1 MQQGKEGTGRRFLGG
16 AAWSALDFWTQQVG
30 GFLVL
35 LLVGRIAG
43 PDAVGVMAT
52 AQLLVALGMVLLLD
66 GFSDALV
73 QRDVVEPHHIDSA
86 FWLLFVAG
94 CVAGLVMLALAPL
107 AALVFGQPQLAVLLP
122 MLAIGLPLVG
132 VSAALQGMMQRGM
145 RFRLLATRTVA
156 AQAAGI
162 AVAVLLAS
170 RGFGAGA
177 LVGHFLVSRLV
188 DSAILFLFGRFRP
201 GVAVRAAALR
211 DILRYGRHRVGNQF
225 VGFLV
230 MQVDRFSVALF
241 LSPAIIGLYALAER
255 LALSLINGV
264 SGVATRAAFP
274 MLSARKHDADS
285 FAAML
290 RDLLLAVNLAA
301 VPAFI
306 GLAAISPELMLVL
319 MGPAWHGAALPLA
332 LLALA
337 GIPHAS
343 NYLVATSVNALGRPD
358 LMFRISLHI
367 MLMRILAS
375 LIAAPFGI
383 VAVAAANLLAT
394 SLSTPMLLRAVRKVL
409 PGADA
414 AVLAGAS
421 IPLAAGVVM
430 AAAVLGAAAA
440 LEGHPPVLLL
450 LAKVVVGVV
459 AYPAATWLL
468 ATRTQRD
475 RARLLLLRRSAVH
488 PAASGG

>member
-1 MQQGKEGTGRRFLGG
+1 MQRGKEGARRRFAGG

-73 QRDVVEPHHIDSA
+73 QRDRVERQHADSA
-86 FWLLFVAG
+86 FWLLLVAG
-94 CVAGLVMLALAPL
+94 CAAGLAMLALAPL
-107 AALVFGQPQLAVLLP
+107 AAFVFGQPQLASLLP
-122 MLAIGLPLVG
+122 LLALGLPLVG
-132 VSAALQGMMQRGM
+132 ISASLQGMMQRGM
-145 RFRLLATRTVA
+145 RFRLLALRTVA
-156 AQAAGI
+156 AQATGI
-162 AVAVLLAS
+162 AAACLLAY
-170 RGFGAGA
+170 RGHGAEA
-177 LVGHFLVSRLV
+177 LVGHFLASRVV
-188 DSAILFLFGRFRP
+188 DCAMLFLFGR
-201 GVAVRAAALR
+201 VRFGMEVRHAALL
-211 DILRYGRHRVGNQF
+211 DILGYGRHRVGSQF

-230 MQVDRFSVALF
+230 MQVDRLAVALF
-241 LSPAIIGLYALAER
+241 LPPAVVGLYALAER

-274 MLSARKHDADS
+274 LLSGRKHDPDA

-290 RDLLLAVNLAA
+290 RDLLLAVNIAA

-306 GLAAISPELMLVL
+306 GLAAISPDLMVVL
-319 MGPAWHGAALPLA
+319 MGPAWQDAALPLA
-332 LLALA
+332 LLAIA

-358 LMFRISLHI
+358 IVFRVSVHI
-367 MLMRILAS
+367 MVVRIVAS
-375 LIAAPFGI
+375 LAAAPFGI

-394 SLSTPMLLRAVRKVL
+394 ALSTPMLLRAARTLL
-409 PGADA
+409 PGAGR
-414 AVLAGAS
+414 AVLAGVRT
-421 IPLAAGVVM
+421 PLAAGGAMVM
-430 AAAVLGAAAA
+430 IVLAAGAA
-440 LEGHPPVLLL
+440 LGGHPPMLVL
-450 LAKVVVGVV
+450 LAKLATGLV
-459 AYPAATWLL
+459 AYPAATLIL
-468 ATRTQRD
+468 ATGTQRD
-475 RARLLLLRRSAVH
+475 QARRLLLRRSAAR